1 MMKTLVLAVS
11 VAVLTTNAHAAV
23 EAARVNEQVI
33 TSAQFSERY
42 ADQLRSA
49 GPAMTSK
56 KEVLEDMVRK
66 EVAVQEAKKMKLDQD
81 PAIQDRINSVL
92 FFAYIE
98 KKLGPEFERMGV
110 TDNEAK
116 AWYEKNPEIRT
127 SHIFIGLSAQPS
139 AEELK
144 KAESK
149 INEILKEIKSD
160 KISFAEAA
168 QRYSE
173 DPSGPM
179 GGDLDFRTKD
189 RLDPTFYKAALR
201 LSRPLEVSGVVRTA
215 FGLHLIR
222 LTGKRDW
229 KETDR
234 TRIKRLILEEKR
246 ENLVAK
252 HLSDLRRKSRVT
264 VNAELLR

>member
-1 MMKTLVLAVS
+1 MTKTLVLTVA
-11 VAVLTTNAHAAV
+11 VAVLTTNAHAAI
-23 EAARVNEQVI
+23 EAARINEHVI
-33 TSAQFSERY
+33 TSDQFSARY
-42 ADQLRSA
+42 ADQLRAVGPSA
-49 GPAMTSK
+49 ISK
-56 KEVLEDMVRK
+56 KEVLEDMIRK
-66 EVAVQEAKKMKLDQD
+66 EVAVQEARKMKLDQD
-81 PAIQDRINSVL
+81 PAVMDRINSVL
-92 FFAYIE
+92 FYAYIE
-98 KKLGPEFERMGV
+98 RKLGSDFERLGV
-110 TDNEAK
+110 TDSDAK

-127 SHIFIGLSAQPS
+127 SHVFLGLSAQPS
-139 AEELK
+139 AEEVK
-144 KAESK
+144 KVEARIS
-149 INEILKEIKSD
+149 EIAKEIKSD

-189 RLDPTFYKAALR
+189 RLDPTYYQAALR
-201 LSRPLEVSGVVRTA
+201 LSRPLEVSGIVRTA

-246 ENLVAK
+246 ETMVAK
-252 HLSDLRRKSRVT
+252 HLNDLRAKAKVT
-264 VNAELLR
+264 INQDFVR